1 MVAVQIANAMF
12 MCAKYQM
19 DAYRARGILPHC
31 EILCGEECTNR
42 PGADAYCEHLYLLV
56 QNQSD
61 LVYKSLGIPAVED
74 PAAVLGAQMAS
85 VARRV
90 NKIGVDYVMDRAF
103 EVAQILADMSKTG
116 ELNIADE
123 MIDDIARAVCLAL
136 FLNNP
141 EDAIDSKMLRVLT
154 ALKKMFPRQ
163 FNKQPSEDSDVFE

>member
-1 MVAVQIANAMF
+1 MF

-31 EILCGEECTNR
+31 EVLCGEECTNR
-42 PGADAYCEHLYLLV
+42 PGVDAYCEHLYLLV

-61 LVYKSLGIPAVED
+61 LVYKSLGIPTVED
-74 PAAVLGAQMAS
+74 PAAVLGTQMAG

-90 NKIGVDYVMDRAF
+90 NRIGVDHVMDRAF
-103 EVAQILADMSKTG
+103 EVAQILADLSKTG
-116 ELNIADE
+116 ELNIAEDT
-123 MIDDIARAVCLAL
+123 ICDIARAVCLGL

-141 EDAIDSKMLRVLT
+141 ADAIDSKMLRVLT

-163 FNKQPSEDSDVFE
+163 FNKWPLEDSSGVFE